1 MHSCQYLRLNCN
13 QPAEPWSNNS
23 CQSACLHF
31 LKANSLMHRTELRL
45 SQRNRHCVERSS
57 SLCMPSFMKSSLAS
71 WRTRMTLRDTE
82 MLSNQS
88 RKFLLQLSGLFWS
101 LCGSMLIS
109 LRGRSVP
116 GFTDGRRADMP
127 PSPWTGPNQPE
138 NVDNVGS
145 AWLQG
150 DKHTGDLNQRAEAD
164 RCAAS
169 LQRDQCSAARW
180 QDQNSNREE
189 EFNSS
194 PYFTA
199 RWITSFLVS
208 PNLLQSLDIGWSGY
222 GVKSVVIKRMCS
234 FDLSVTESTN

>member
-31 LKANSLMHRTELRL
+31 LTANSLMHRTELRL
-45 SQRNRHCVERSS
+45 SQWNRHCVERSS

-109 LRGRSVP
+109 LRGRSLP
-116 GFTDGRRADMP
+116 GFTDGRHASVSLNR
-127 PSPWTGPNQPE
+127 PE
-138 NVDNVGS
+138 PAGECGQCRLCLTAGRHAHRRSKS
-145 AWLQG
+145 ACRGRPVRRLP
-150 DKHTGDLNQRAEAD
+150 AE
-164 RCAAS
+164 RS
-169 LQRDQCSAARW
+169 VLCS
-180 QDQNSNREE
+180 Q
-189 EFNSS
+189 
-194 PYFTA
+194 
-199 RWITSFLVS
+199 
-208 PNLLQSLDIGWSGY
+208 
-222 GVKSVVIKRMCS
+222 
-234 FDLSVTESTN
+234 VTRSEQ